1 MSDPSPVE
9 DERRWLVL
17 EVRRQPLPRWEAI
30 HRYDQGYLISPTK
43 GISGRIRIIDG
54 TYAEGTVKYGKGRRR
69 RQMEDD
75 MPLDLAE
82 ALYNEMCRHRV
93 SKDRHKYDGWEYDVF
108 RGPLKGIIILE
119 RENPEDDLQLPSYVA
134 KAIEVTDTLSSSDLA
149 RLATKLKDTGKK
161 PLPYVLRLIR
171 RRTAKKRT
179 NKPLI

>member
-17 EVRRQPLPRWEAI
+17 KVKRRLLPCWEAI

-54 TYAEGTVKYGKGRRR
+54 ICAKGTVKYGKGRRR
-69 RQMEDD
+69 KQVEED
-75 MPLDLAE
+75 MPLELAE
-82 ALYNEMCRHRV
+82 ALYNDMCRHRV
-93 SKDRHKYDGWEYDVF
+93 SKDRQEDKGWEYDVF

-119 RENPEDDLQLPSYVA
+119 RENPEEDVQLPSYIA

-149 RLATKLKDTGKK
+149 RLATKLGGTGRK

-171 RRTAKKRT
+171 RRTAKKRRE
-179 NKPLI
+179 ISQ